1 MATIFQNR
9 QWRVT
14 ENGIESRRRVPTY
27 VVPAEQLLLDLHGH
41 YYWPEHMAEKSWVA
55 MDAFLEAFVAA
66 LQALHPGFD
75 KHSLETA
82 IAMAAARQ
90 TSKTPVQTVRAPLVG
105 PAHPRSRA

>member
-41 YYWPEHMAEKSWVA
+41 YYWPEHMAEKSWVSA
-55 MDAFLEAFVAA
+55 DEFIEAYVAA
-66 LQALHPGFD
+66 LKALHPGFD
-75 KHSLETA
+75 KNSLKTA
-82 IAMAAARQ
+82 IALAAARQ
-90 TSKTPVQTVRAPLVG
+90 TSKTPAQTLRPPLVR
-105 PAHPRSRA
+105 PAQPRSRA

>member
-1 MATIFQNR
+1 MTTIFQNR

-66 LQALHPGFD
+66 LNALHPDFD
-75 KHSLETA
+75 KVWLKRA
-82 IAMAAARQ
+82 IEQAKRRGRP
-90 TSKTPVQTVRAPLVG
+90 TP
-105 PAHPRSRA
+105 